1 MKQQL
6 YAWLARLG
14 RLRQRLWN
22 LLYRPFL
29 GSAGTG
35 AVLEKP
41 LMLTNPHRLFL
52 SERVRI
58 AQGAR
63 LENILQYGGNLY
75 EGSIHIGEGT
85 HIEPWV
91 HICAA
96 APLHI
101 GKNVLMASRVYISDN
116 DHQFQ
121 NRSLP
126 VLLQPLT
133 VNPVQIEDNVWLG
146 ENVVVLKGVTIG
158 EGAVIGAGSVVTKN
172 IPPYAVAAGIPAA
185 VKRMQTPPNP
195 QKNIKEA

>member
-1 MKQQL
+1 
-6 YAWLARLG
+6 
-14 RLRQRLWN
+14 
-22 LLYRPFL
+22 
-29 GSAGTG
+29 
-35 AVLEKP
+35 
-41 LMLTNPHRLFL
+41 
-52 SERVRI
+52 
-58 AQGAR
+58 
-63 LENILQYGGNLY
+63 
-75 EGSIHIGEGT
+75 
-85 HIEPWV
+85 
-91 HICAA
+91 
-96 APLHI
+96 
-101 GKNVLMASRVYISDN
+101 MASRVYISDN